1 LTTEI
6 LIIRALERGL
16 SLSDF
21 SEMTIGMIIDFIVSY
36 NNENSK
42 DEDNTDEEVRV
53 ANQSDFDRF

>member
-1 LTTEI
+1 
-6 LIIRALERGL
+6 
-16 SLSDF
+16 
-21 SEMTIGMIIDFIVSY
+21 MTIGMIIDFIVSY